1 MQRAKRQSFEL
12 RYDEERTAPSSLDE
26 SFGSV
31 GDASEPEGER
41 AASFEAGAAQQRR
54 DTFRRSK
61 KGGKG
66 GATRPRQQRRT
77 GDQVGELEKRFAA
90 VRLGSPASSEGLSID
105 VRDFASPSGK
115 ASSLE
120 STRVRANSY
129 HLGADAVLTRYDS
142 RRTANQISKKKLG
155 RAEKKR
161 CGE

>member
-1 MQRAKRQSFEL
+1 MRRANRRSLEL
-12 RYDEERTAPSSLDE
+12 RYAEEHATPPSLDE

-31 GDASEPEGER
+31 NNTSEPEDKR
-41 AASFEAGAAQQRR
+41 AASLELGAVPRTR
-54 DTFRRSK
+54 DTCRRSR

-66 GATRPRQQRRT
+66 GSACPRQQRRASE
-77 GDQVGELEKRFAA
+77 QVGELEKRLAA
-90 VRLGSPASSEGLSID
+90 VRLGSPASSEGSSID

-129 HLGADAVLTRYDS
+129 HLGADAVSTRYDS
-142 RRTANQISKKKLG
+142 RRAANQISKKNLA

-161 CGE
+161 RGE

>member
-1 MQRAKRQSFEL
+1 MQRAKRPAIEL
-12 RYDEERTAPSSLDE
+12 RYAEERTAPSSLDE

-66 GATRPRQQRRT
+66 GATRPRQQRRASDQT
-77 GDQVGELEKRFAA
+77 GGLEKRFAA
-90 VRLGSPASSEGLSID
+90 VRLGSPASSEGSSID
-105 VRDFASPSGK
+105 VRDFVSPSGK

-120 STRVRANSY
+120 SVRARSDSY
-129 HLGADAVLTRYDS
+129 HLGTDTVSTRHDD
-142 RRTANQISKKKLG
+142 RRTANRIGKKKLA
-155 RAEKKR
+155 RADKKR
-161 CGE
+161 RGE